1 MVLDKSDF
9 LLDEQIRQ
17 VIVSLEP
24 EWSAKRLTFDL
35 ELPKTKYHGSQTLM
49 SQVWQNIISNAIK
62 FSNPENKISI
72 TINSDENICV
82 RITDYGIGMDSE
94 TQKHIFEKFYQGDL
108 SRSST
113 GNGLGLSIVSEI
125 LRLHNAKI
133 RVESEQNKG
142 STFTIMLSPQ
152 NSHQP

>member
-1 MVLDKSDF
+1 
-9 LLDEQIRQ
+9 
-17 VIVSLEP
+17 
-24 EWSAKRLTFDL
+24 
-35 ELPKTKYHGSQTLM
+35 
-49 SQVWQNIISNAIK
+49 
-62 FSNPENKISI
+62 
-72 TINSDENICV
+72 
-82 RITDYGIGMDSE
+82 MDSE

-142 STFTIMLSPQ
+142 STFTIMLPPQ